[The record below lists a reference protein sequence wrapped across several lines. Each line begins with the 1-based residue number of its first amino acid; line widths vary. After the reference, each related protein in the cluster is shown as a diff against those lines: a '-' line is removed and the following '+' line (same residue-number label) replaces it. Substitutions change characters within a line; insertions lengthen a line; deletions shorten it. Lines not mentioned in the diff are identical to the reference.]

1 MVVWLGEMV
10 AISHVDGTKEGREY
24 KKQSINEIEKR
35 ADFTLQ
41 MLHFNEVGSI
51 LLPTRIE
58 EGVGRKN
65 THVLL
70 IWTMLPSLH

>member
-10 AISHVDGTKEGREY
+10 AVRHMDGRKMY
-24 KKQSINEIEKR
+24 KKQSTNEVEMR

-41 MLHFNEVGSI
+41 MLNFNEVGSI

-58 EGVGRKN
+58 EGAGKKN
-65 THVLL
+65 TSVLL
-70 IWTMLPSLH
+70 IWTMLPSLY